1 MSLRALRGL
10 LNPAAVVC
18 RVGSG
23 HYTAYGCHEGRWYH
37 FNDSTVTVSSEDT
50 VRKAKAYILFY
61 VERPAKADAAA
72 AAAATAADKAS
83 ASGDEVA
90 PVPVGGAVKEED
102 VASSGVTSPRGVTA
116 GAGPE
121 PDPPHPGVT
130 AGAGPEPVTSPP
142 GVRGPGET
150 DPAVT
155 DGAAGGQLAG
165 AGWEEEASDGDR
177 SCEASSDTVPED
189 SDSLALASAA
199 AAAAAAQ

>member
-72 AAAATAADKAS
+72 AADKAS

-102 VASSGVTSPRGVTA
+102 VASSGVT
-116 GAGPE
+116 
-121 PDPPHPGVT
+121 PPPGVT

-150 DPAVT
+150 DPAVM

-165 AGWEEEASDGDR
+165 AGWEEEASDRDG